1 VRPAGRAVA
10 AVLALALA
18 ACASPGAPSRPAGGA
33 DAITGVVEHL
43 EFHHSY
49 AVVMFPW
56 GRQNVG
62 MSPREMQ
69 WLRPG
74 DRVFFDRE
82 LRPLPPL
89 GRGG

>member
-1 VRPAGRAVA
+1 
-10 AVLALALA
+10 
-18 ACASPGAPSRPAGGA
+18 
-33 DAITGVVEHL
+33 VVEHL